1 MSNER
6 RLFTRIPFVAD
17 VEIEIDGVS
26 HPAELHDISL
36 MGVLVRLDDG
46 ADAPLE
52 TPVRVLLAL
61 DTERTIVITT
71 HGRIVHNEDGRLGC
85 RFDQVDLE
93 SMIHLRRLM
102 ELNLGDAERIKRE
115 IYEMVRMPEGQ
126 S

>member
-6 RLFTRIPFVAD
+6 RLFTRIPFVAN
-17 VEIEIDGVS
+17 VEVVIDGVP

-36 MGVLVRLDDG
+36 MGVLVRVDDG
-46 ADAPLE
+46 ASAALD
-52 TPVRVLLAL
+52 TPVHVLLAL
-61 DTERTIVITT
+61 DTERTVVIAT

-115 IYEMVRMPEGQ
+115 IYEMVRLPEGQ

>member
-17 VEIEIDGVS
+17 VDVEIDGVS

-61 DTERTIVITT
+61 DTARTVVITT

>member
-6 RLFTRIPFVAD
+6 RLFTRIPFVAN
-17 VEIEIDGVS
+17 VEVVIDGVP

-36 MGVLVRLDDG
+36 MGVLVRVDDG
-46 ADAPLE
+46 ASAALD
-52 TPVRVLLAL
+52 TPVHVLLAL
-61 DTERTIVITT
+61 DTERTVVIAT

-85 RFDQVDLE
+85 RFDQVDLD

-115 IYEMVRMPEGQ
+115 IYEMVRLPEGQ